1 MTHSPEKYLMFKAIY
16 YKWTSTVI
24 KLHLESK
31 NNSVYLAKLMKFI
44 EFEKKGLERLWNHR
58 KLNHTLWTEEEG

>member
-1 MTHSPEKYLMFKAIY
+1 MTHSPEKYFTFKAIY
-16 YKWTSTVI
+16 YQWTSTVV

-44 EFEKKGLERLWNHR
+44 EFEEKGLERS
-58 KLNHTLWTEEEG
+58 